1 MRENVKEIEIT
12 KQKEQARL
20 RELELENERLRREKE
35 SLEKLAK
42 APVDEA
48 IKQTPEN
55 QELERAKDFYV
66 QKNIEVEQLIKQVM
80 GEKAEAP
87 KDLKPESIESLLK
100 FLVYIVLNKEEG
112 SG

>member
-55 QELERAKDFYV
+55 
-66 QKNIEVEQLIKQVM
+66 
-80 GEKAEAP
+80 
-87 KDLKPESIESLLK
+87 
-100 FLVYIVLNKEEG
+100 
-112 SG
+112 